1 MPPHLACRPGL
12 PLRLLLILFG
22 ALAACSGAR
31 TPAAKPAAAAAPAA
45 AVAPAPPAAPA
56 APIPAASP
64 GSSGSPGPVHPLR
77 ASAAAF
83 GGTLDVEIRDLPRAA
98 AEAAIQ
104 AAVAEA
110 AEVERM
116 TDPGREDGELAALNA
131 AAGKGPRRVDPRLY
145 AALTRAL
152 NYCLWSE
159 GKEGRSAVT
168 STAFG
173 AATPGCPWPLRRR
186 PRS

>member
-1 MPPHLACRPGL
+1 RLACRPGL
-12 PLRLLLILFG
+12 PLGPLLTLFG
-22 ALAACSGAR
+22 ALAACAGAP
-31 TPAAKPAAAAAPAA
+31 TPAVKPAAAAAPAA
-45 AVAPAPPAAPA
+45 VVTPAPPPPPAAPA
-56 APIPAASP
+56 AAAP
-64 GSSGSPGPVHPLR
+64 GSPVHPLR

-83 GGTLDVEIRDLPRAA
+83 GGALDMEIRDLPRAA

-104 AAVAEA
+104 AAVGEA

-145 AALTRAL
+145 ASLTRAL

-159 GKEGRSAVT
+159 GKEG
-168 STAFG
+168 
-173 AATPGCPWPLRRR
+173 PLGGYLHRLW
-186 PRS
+186 